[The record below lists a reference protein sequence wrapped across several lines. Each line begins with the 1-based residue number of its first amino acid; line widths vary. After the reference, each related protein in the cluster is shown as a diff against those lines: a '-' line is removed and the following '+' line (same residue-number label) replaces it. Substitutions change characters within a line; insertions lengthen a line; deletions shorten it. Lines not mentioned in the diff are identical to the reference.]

1 MDVAA
6 LRNVALI
13 LGSLVVSLLVTL
25 TAGTAFAAS
34 KAPEPLR
41 LVDPGRLFAGTWLEI
56 ARRPMWITDGC
67 VAGTTSYSRQNLKI
81 VDVVDACHQGS
92 PTGRLRSIS
101 GVGLLDPKTHAKLHV
116 RYGFFISRDYWIIDH
131 DKNYQWFI
139 EASPDFKDA
148 WIFTRK
154 APSKKRLADLVKRV
168 EKFGYDTRQ
177 FEYPA
182 PRLSLTLK

>member
-1 MDVAA
+1 MVMHSARI
-6 LRNVALI
+6 RNVVLAAIALMG
-13 LGSLVVSLLVTL
+13 LATCYAS
-25 TAGTAFAAS
+25 AAS
-34 KAPEPLR
+34 KAPEPVR
-41 LVDPGRLFAGTWLEI
+41 SVDPSRLFKGTWLEI

-67 VAGTTSYSRQNLKI
+67 VAGTTSYARKTPRL
-81 VDVVDACHQGS
+81 VDVVDACHQGI

-101 GVGLLDPKTHAKLHV
+101 GVGTLDPKTQAKLHV

-131 DKNYQWFI
+131 DPNYQWFI

-154 APSKKRLADLVKRV
+154 VPSKKLLQKLVKRV
-168 EKFGYDTRQ
+168 EALGYDTNK

-182 PRLSLTLK
+182 P